1 MAQFTDRYGTAG
13 ADTLTGTGVNQMLFG
28 GAGDDL
34 LRAGPYTGNWLLG
47 GSGAD
52 TYTYTPGSYNM
63 VVLETGGSP
72 NDRFVEAGGVE
83 PADTVVTIDSRHLM
97 FFTSKTGDAALFL
110 DWQRPEN
117 VIESWQLGSATFTFQ
132 ELVTGLGG
140 ISAYQGNQTLES
152 VLGGPDAAAFRVLI
166 DQAYAKAAAA
176 EGGGATPGLLT
187 GTAGPD
193 ALVGTAG
200 NDTIA
205 GLQGNDTLDGSLGAD
220 ALYGNQGSDQI
231 SGGSGADLLFGGQGG
246 DTLWGGAEADVL
258 YGNMAEDTLF
268 GDAGDDTLFGGQ
280 GQDVLSGGEG
290 ADVLAGNMGEDAL
303 TGGAGADRFVLNQGG
318 GRDTVSDFNAAEGDR
333 LTFAG
338 GTFQSVTADA
348 SGYAIVTASHGASVV
363 LVGVPAG
370 SFSTDWVV

>member
-13 ADTLTGTGVNQMLFG
+13 ADTLAGTGANQMLFG

-52 TYTYTPGSYNM
+52 TYTYTSGSYNM

-72 NDRFVEAGGVE
+72 NDRFTEAFGVE
-83 PADTVVTIDSRHLM
+83 PADTVVTIEGRHLM
-97 FFTSKTGDAALFL
+97 FFTSTTGDAALFL
-110 DWQRPEN
+110 DWHKPEN
-117 VIESWQLGSATFTFQ
+117 IIESWQLGTATFTYQ
-132 ELVTGLGG
+132 ELAGSITR
-140 ISAYQGNQTLES
+140 IAAYKGDTTLDA
-152 VLGGPDAAAFRVLI
+152 VLGASDAAAFRRLI
-166 DQAYAKAAAA
+166 DEAYAKAAAA
-176 EGGGATPGLLT
+176 EGSGAAGAIT
-187 GTAGPD
+187 GTAGAD
-193 ALVGTAG
+193 GLVGTAG
-200 NDTIA
+200 SDTMQ

-220 ALYGNQGSDQI
+220 ILYGNQGSDQLT
-231 SGGSGADLLFGGQGG
+231 GGTGADVLFGGQGG
-246 DTLWGGAEADVL
+246 DALWGGSDADVL

-280 GQDVLSGGEG
+280 GQDVLSGGDG
-290 ADVLAGNMGEDAL
+290 ADVLAGNMGEDSL

-338 GTFQSVTADA
+338 GTFQSVAADA
-348 SGYAIVTASHGASVV
+348 SGHAVVTASHGASVV
-363 LVGVPAG
+363 LVGVSAG
-370 SFSTDWVV
+370 SFSTEWVV